1 MPISDRHL
9 SRRNCGP
16 YSEWQEFLRSSSKL
30 LSAAVVQPSDCMTKA
45 EALKKRT
52 FEFTVAVFHL
62 CRPLMRT
69 PEARVPTGQLVRSSA
84 ATASNYRATCRAK
97 SKKDFIA
104 KLGTVIEESDESCFW
119 LEYMVATELVELRAV
134 KTLQAESNQLVAIF
148 TTSQKTARANYA
160 RERNMRLGR
169 RRATERSNPR
179 S

>member
-1 MPISDRHL
+1 
-9 SRRNCGP
+9 
-16 YSEWQEFLRSSSKL
+16 
-30 LSAAVVQPSDCMTKA
+30 MTKA

-52 FEFTVAVFHL
+52 FDFAVAIFRV

-84 ATASNYRATCRAK
+84 AAASNYRASCRAK

-119 LEYMVATELVELRAV
+119 LEYMVATELVELVSV
-134 KTLQAESNQLVAIF
+134 KGLHAESNQLVAIF

-160 RERNMRLGR
+160 KERNSR
-169 RRATERSNPR
+169 RTHRRTNQE
-179 S
+179 